1 MEGCRVRVLAA
12 HFDGLD
18 VSCCSLVERC
28 ARVSWGGG
36 GEGSSRSCDT
46 VRSVAT
52 RYAGGGRV
60 MLPGDVV
67 GSVFLHVQEWARKYG

>member
-12 HFDGLD
+12 HCDGLD
-18 VSCCSLVERC
+18 ASCCSLVERC
-28 ARVSWGGG
+28 ARVSWGARGAPAPAMLCVLWPQG
-36 GEGSSRSCDT
+36 TPG
-46 VRSVAT
+46 
-52 RYAGGGRV
+52 GGGRV